1 MVDIKYANAYSEILE
16 ILKYI
21 PTEDYKKI
29 PKNKI
34 KLFETNSNKNY
45 KFVYDP
51 NLTLDEQNAT
61 KITKVI
67 IAILFRDYW
76 ATPEQREKIIAK
88 ENYDRAQMEKEKIE
102 QFKPDDLFKNKKTK
116 ETKSENISMK
126 NLHIQE
132 QDKTSLPIKIKKQGF
147 FVKIIN
153 FIKNIFKH

>member
-51 NLTLDEQNAT
+51 KLTLDEQNAT
-61 KITKVI
+61 EITKVI

-76 ATPEQREKIIAK
+76 ATPEQREKIIVK
-88 ENYDRAQMEKEKIE
+88 ENYDRTQMEKEKIE
-102 QFKPDDLFKNKKTK
+102 QYDPDDLFKNKKTK
-116 ETKSENISMK
+116 DTRAENISTQ

-132 QDKTSLPIKIKKQGF
+132 QAEINLPAKIKKQGL
-147 FVKIIN
+147 FVKLIN
-153 FIKNIFKH
+153 FIKNIFKR

>member
-51 NLTLDEQNAT
+51 KLTLDEQNAT
-61 KITKVI
+61 EITKVI

-76 ATPEQREKIIAK
+76 AIPQQKEKIIAK
-88 ENYDRAQMEKEKIE
+88 EDYDKAQMEKEKRE
-102 QFKPDDLFKNKKTK
+102 EYDPDDLFKNKKTK
-116 ETKSENISMK
+116 DTRAENISTQNLKDKEKQKFLVEVK
-126 NLHIQE
+126 NQ
-132 QDKTSLPIKIKKQGF
+132 SF
-147 FVKIIN
+147 FSKIIG

>member
-1 MVDIKYANAYSEILE
+1 MVDVKYANAYSEILE

-34 KLFETNSNKNY
+34 KLFETNSNKSY
-45 KFVYDP
+45 KFVYNP
-51 NLTLDEQNAT
+51 NLTLDEQNVT
-61 KITKVI
+61 KITKGI

-76 ATPEQREKIIAK
+76 ATPKQREKIIAK
-88 ENYDRAQMEKEKIE
+88 ENYDRAQMEKEKSE
-102 QFKPDDLFKNKKTK
+102 QYNPNDLFKNKKTK
-116 ETKSENISMK
+116 EKKLENISTK
-126 NLHIQE
+126 KLHVQE
-132 QDKTSLPIKIKKQGF
+132 QAEISLPAKIKKQGL